1 MYINSLFRNFKEMNN
16 LPYTYDKK
24 VTDLAKTGLT
34 NTGQCYV
41 MNWMLARANGRM
53 ADRITLLNRLKFATD
68 PQKAAAMEV
77 FDEFVAEFK
86 KS

>member
-1 MYINSLFRNFKEMNN
+1 MKT

-41 MNWMLARANGRM
+41 MNWMLAHANGRS
-53 ADRITLLNRLKFATD
+53 ADRRTLLNRLKFATD
-68 PQKAAAMEV
+68 PQKAAAMSV

>member
-1 MYINSLFRNFKEMNN
+1 MKT

-34 NTGQCYV
+34 NTGQVYV
-41 MNWMLARANGRM
+41 TNWMLAHANGRSS
-53 ADRITLLNRLKFATD
+53 DRRTLLNRLKFATD
-68 PQKAAAMEV
+68 PQRAAAVAV

-86 KS
+86 KP